1 MGNPATEPV
10 SVIQARLV
18 LENDLL
24 TNEVGRLRIELD
36 EARRAVKRHETS
48 LKRLQ
53 ADISVGALKKMDPK
67 DLRIRLLEVQAL
79 DESTGS

>member
-1 MGNPATEPV
+1 METPATEPL

-24 TNEVGRLRIELD
+24 TNEVGRLRVELD
-36 EARRAVKRHETS
+36 EARRAVRRHEAS
-48 LKRLQ
+48 LRRLQ

-67 DLRIRLLEVQAL
+67 ELKTRLREAQPL
-79 DESTGS
+79 DESTGL